1 MILLG
6 THTIYF
12 GWEIRKII
20 FWYEILSGGLLN
32 RTWLRV
38 ITTFIHFGQW
48 QMHIVIKKEYLWLKY
63 LQIGLKWIK
72 MEGQNRILSP

>member
-1 MILLG
+1 MALLG

-20 FWYEILSGGLLN
+20 FWYEILSGGLSN
-32 RTWLRV
+32 RTWLS
-38 ITTFIHFGQW
+38 FIHFGLW

-72 MEGQNRILSP
+72 MEGQKKKKKILSP